1 MHLDL
6 WGEQW
11 VLREVPAVAKLVRNI
26 IVTVCN
32 FESLE
37 SRKIKISAERERE
50 KMKAF
55 PINFCGKQIQR

>member
-1 MHLDL
+1 MHLDS
-6 WGEQW
+6 WGKQW
-11 VLREVPAVAKLVRNI
+11 VLREVPAVRNI
-26 IVTVCN
+26 IMKVCN